1 MNSLPAFTRAC
12 IVFAA
17 AVIAGTPVLLLCG
30 GRLAQVARVA
40 WADGIGLEALGT
52 LAVVA
57 TVAAA
62 GALIVEATH
71 K

>member
-1 MNSLPAFTRAC
+1 MKYLSDFAKAC

-40 WADGIGLEALGT
+40 WADGIGLEALLV
-52 LAVVA
+52 LAIL
-57 TVAAA
+57 
-62 GALIVEATH
+62 ALLEATH